1 MLPGPAKSGRTA
13 RRDGV
18 CQAIRAF
25 PSLSEEQSGIAG
37 RPRLWFVLV
46 FPVDPFAAR
55 EKKKGKGE
63 DGGVASLGKDS
74 VWTVRGNRGE

>member
-55 EKKKGKGE
+55 EKKAE
-63 DGGVASLGKDS
+63 RERRWWVASLGKDS
-74 VWTVRGNRGE
+74 VWTVRGNQ